1 MGKLID
7 KNVEMEIINILGNS
21 SRYSGHEGKILSAI
35 IANKLNFHARYEDM
49 YSPLDI
55 YSH

>member
-7 KNVEMEIINILGNS
+7 KNVEIEIINVLGNS

-35 IANKLNFHARYEDM
+35 IANKLNLHARYEDM
-49 YSPLDI
+49 YSPLDM